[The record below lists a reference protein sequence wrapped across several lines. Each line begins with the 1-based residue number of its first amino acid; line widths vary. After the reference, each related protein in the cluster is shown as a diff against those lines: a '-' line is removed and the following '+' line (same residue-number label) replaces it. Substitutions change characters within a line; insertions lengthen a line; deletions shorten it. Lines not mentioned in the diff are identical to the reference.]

1 MEFTL
6 LQLTENLKIAFRA
19 DELSLIFAAIT
30 TVMWILT
37 GIYSFGYMEHDEHKK
52 RYAFFYILVYF
63 VLMGLDFSANLIT
76 MYLFYE
82 LMTLTSVPLILH
94 EMKEE
99 SVSAAMKYLYY
110 SIAGAFMS
118 LFGIFVLSQYAPTI
132 DFVAGGSI
140 VAAEL
145 SHGGLVLAGVFLM
158 LIGFGAKAGMF
169 PHHAWLPIAHPVA
182 PAPASAGLSG
192 IIAKSGV
199 LAIIRVV
206 FYVVGPEVL
215 RGSWVQTAWMVLTL
229 LTVVMVSVRAYEEK
243 VLKKRLAYST
253 VSQLSYVL
261 FGLSTLHP
269 IGMAGALLHV
279 LFHSV
284 AKSLLFMSAGS
295 VIHQTGKTNVSELR
309 GVGRQ
314 MPITLACFTLG
325 SLSLVGIPPFAG
337 FFSKWY
343 LANGALASEIP
354 VFGWLGPVV
363 LLLSALLTAGYLF
376 PIAVQGFLPGKAYDK
391 NPAKKCEAGLSM
403 TIPMII
409 LAALALL
416 LGIFSSGIIEFVLK
430 LASSLM

>member
-169 PHHAWLPIAHPVA
+169 PLHA
-182 PAPASAGLSG
+182 
-192 IIAKSGV
+192 
-199 LAIIRVV
+199 
-206 FYVVGPEVL
+206 
-215 RGSWVQTAWMVLTL
+215 
-229 LTVVMVSVRAYEEK
+229 
-243 VLKKRLAYST
+243 
-253 VSQLSYVL
+253 
-261 FGLSTLHP
+261 
-269 IGMAGALLHV
+269 
-279 LFHSV
+279 
-284 AKSLLFMSAGS
+284 
-295 VIHQTGKTNVSELR
+295 
-309 GVGRQ
+309 
-314 MPITLACFTLG
+314 
-325 SLSLVGIPPFAG
+325 
-337 FFSKWY
+337 
-343 LANGALASEIP
+343 
-354 VFGWLGPVV
+354 
-363 LLLSALLTAGYLF
+363 
-376 PIAVQGFLPGKAYDK
+376 
-391 NPAKKCEAGLSM
+391 
-403 TIPMII
+403 
-409 LAALALL
+409 
-416 LGIFSSGIIEFVLK
+416 
-430 LASSLM
+430 

>member
-1 MEFTL
+1 
-6 LQLTENLKIAFRA
+6 
-19 DELSLIFAAIT
+19 
-30 TVMWILT
+30 
-37 GIYSFGYMEHDEHKK
+37 
-52 RYAFFYILVYF
+52 
-63 VLMGLDFSANLIT
+63 
-76 MYLFYE
+76 
-82 LMTLTSVPLILH
+82 
-94 EMKEE
+94 
-99 SVSAAMKYLYY
+99 
-110 SIAGAFMS
+110 
-118 LFGIFVLSQYAPTI
+118 
-132 DFVAGGSI
+132 
-140 VAAEL
+140 
-145 SHGGLVLAGVFLM
+145 
-158 LIGFGAKAGMF
+158 
-169 PHHAWLPIAHPVA
+169 
-182 PAPASAGLSG
+182 
-192 IIAKSGV
+192 
-199 LAIIRVV
+199 
-206 FYVVGPEVL
+206 
-215 RGSWVQTAWMVLTL
+215 
-229 LTVVMVSVRAYEEK
+229 
-243 VLKKRLAYST
+243 
-253 VSQLSYVL
+253 
-261 FGLSTLHP
+261 
-269 IGMAGALLHV
+269 MAGALLHV

-403 TIPMII
+403 TMPMMI

-430 LASSLM
+430 LANRLM